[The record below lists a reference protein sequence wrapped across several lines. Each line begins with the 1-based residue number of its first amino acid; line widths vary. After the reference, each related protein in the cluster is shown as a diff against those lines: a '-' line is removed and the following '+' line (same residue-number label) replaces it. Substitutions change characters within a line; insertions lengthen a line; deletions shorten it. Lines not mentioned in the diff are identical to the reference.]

1 MKKLFV
7 SLALFSVTVGAF
19 AAGGSVNFQNRS
31 GAGKGAFIYSESSV
45 SPSSVAQGN
54 GADYSNRSKLDGT
67 AAGHSYVAGLFMEK
81 GGEWVLISPLATFRT
96 GADAGLWT
104 APVTKV
110 NPEGVESDSKINL
123 VVRAWDSAKA
133 ATWADVLKDGTV
145 ARGESKAINNYTVGA
160 GTGTSTTIQLSLLA
174 AGLESFGLYTVPVP
188 EPSVIALG
196 ALGLGALLL
205 RRRK

>member
-19 AAGGSVNFQNRS
+19 AAGGSINFQNRT
-31 GAGKGAFIYSESSV
+31 GVGKGAIIYSESSV
-45 SPSSVAQGN
+45 DPAAIAQGN
-54 GADYSNRSKLDGT
+54 SADYSNRSKLDSA
-67 AAGHSYVAGLFMEK
+67 AAGHKYVAGLFLEK

-104 APVTKV
+104 ASATKV
-110 NPEGVESDSKINL
+110 NPEGVESDSLVNL
-123 VVRAWDSAKA
+123 QVRAWDSTKA
-133 ATWADVLKDGTV
+133 ATWADVLKDDSV
-145 ARGESKAINNYTVGA
+145 ARGESKVISNYKVGA
-160 GTGTSTTIQLSLLA
+160 GTGTSTTIQLSLVA
-174 AGLESFGLYTVPVP
+174 AGLESFGLYVVP

>member
-19 AAGGSVNFQNRS
+19 AAGGSINFQNRT
-31 GAGKGAFIYSESSV
+31 GAGKGAAIYGVSSAD
-45 SPSSVAQGN
+45 PSAIAQGN
-54 GADYSNRSKLDGT
+54 SADYSNRSKLDGT
-67 AAGHSYVAGLFMEK
+67 ANTKLVAGLFMQQ

-96 GADAGLWT
+96 GNDAGLWT

-110 NPEGVESDSKINL
+110 NPEGVESDSKVNL
-123 VVRAWDSAKA
+123 MVRAWDSTTA
-133 ATWADVLKDGTV
+133 ATWADVLKDGSV
-145 ARGESKAINNYTVGA
+145 ARGESKVISNYTVGA
-160 GTGTSTTIQLSLLA
+160 GTGTSTTIQLSLVA
-174 AGLESFGLYTVPVP
+174 AGLESFGLYTVVP

>member
-45 SPSSVAQGN
+45 SPTTVAQGN
-54 GADYSNRSKLDGT
+54 AADYSNRSKLDG
-67 AAGHSYVAGLFMEK
+67 AANSKLVAGLFMEK

-110 NPEGVESDSKINL
+110 NPEGVDSDSKINL
-123 VVRAWDSAKA
+123 VVRAWDSTKA
-133 ATWADVLKDGTV
+133 ASWADVLKDDSV
-145 ARGESKAINNYTVGA
+145 ARGQSKTISNYTVGA

-174 AGLESFGLYTVPVP
+174 AGLESFGLYVVP